1 MGDDTEEMEV
11 DVPEQVGESH
21 PVQKRFFK
29 AKVRY
34 MKEYCRPVARGC
46 IEGFGFEDAKSHTYF
61 CFLINSSTILKNK
74 R

>member
-29 AKVRY
+29 AQVRY
-34 MKEYCRPVARGC
+34 MKEYCLVNSFVFA
-46 IEGFGFEDAKSHTYF
+46 I
-61 CFLINSSTILKNK
+61 FLVILSDLVVLIQWSYLD
-74 R
+74 